1 MDYDDDFG
9 LDLVDDDLGY
19 DDEDDDFG
27 YDDFGDDD
35 DDDDDLGAMDYA
47 SLGGMDYASLG
58 RRRKRRPAK
67 RGRGRRRPARRRA
80 PSKRRA
86 APAKAKAVVQKT
98 ILTGFVALDN
108 AAGAI
113 TIRPQ
118 FDFVAED
125 LTLVAV
131 TAAAWTLTAVQF
143 GDRIVFSNPTGV
155 PIAVFAVGGFMRGLV
170 KGAAIA
176 AGLDI
181 QLSVVTT
188 TTETITAVFT
198 GLKRGTTGCG
208 PGAV

>member
-1 MDYDDDFG
+1 M
-9 LDLVDDDLGY
+9 
-19 DDEDDDFG
+19 
-27 YDDFGDDD
+27 
-35 DDDDDLGAMDYA
+35 
-47 SLGGMDYASLG
+47 
-58 RRRKRRPAK
+58 
-67 RGRGRRRPARRRA
+67 
-80 PSKRRA
+80 
-86 APAKAKAVVQKT
+86 VQKT
-98 ILTGFVALDN
+98 ILTGNVLLDN
-108 AAGAI
+108 TAGTI

-125 LTLVAV
+125 VTFIAV
-131 TAAAWTLTAVQF
+131 TAAQWTVTGIQF

-155 PIAVFAVGGFMRGLV
+155 PIAVFAVAGFMRGLV

-188 TTETITAVFT
+188 TTETLTAVFT